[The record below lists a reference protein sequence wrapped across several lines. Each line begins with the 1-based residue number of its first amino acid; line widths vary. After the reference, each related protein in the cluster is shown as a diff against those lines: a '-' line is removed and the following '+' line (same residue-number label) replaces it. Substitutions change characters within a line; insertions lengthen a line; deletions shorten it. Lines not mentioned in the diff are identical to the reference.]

1 MYNSTNATVHK
12 QSPSSFENRSM
23 NMIKKNVSSISRAG
37 MTVFLNLN
45 VPFNSC
51 GCITWKAQVQLRS
64 QGPVLL
70 GPRRRE
76 KERRTLGA
84 SLSQRI

>member
-1 MYNSTNATVHK
+1 MYNSTNARVHK

-37 MTVFLNLN
+37 MTVSLNLN
-45 VPFNSC
+45 VPFNLC
-51 GCITWKAQVQLRS
+51 GCITWKAQVQLHS

>member
-1 MYNSTNATVHK
+1 
-12 QSPSSFENRSM
+12 
-23 NMIKKNVSSISRAG
+23 

-45 VPFNSC
+45 GPFNLC

>member
-12 QSPSSFENRSM
+12 QSPSSFENRSI
-23 NMIKKNVSSISRAG
+23 NRIKKNVSSISRAG

-45 VPFNSC
+45 GPFNLC

>member
-1 MYNSTNATVHK
+1 
-12 QSPSSFENRSM
+12 
-23 NMIKKNVSSISRAG
+23 
-37 MTVFLNLN
+37 MTVVLKFNG
-45 VPFNSC
+45 PFNLC
-51 GCITWKAQVQLRS
+51 GCITWKAQVQPRS

-84 SLSQRI
+84 SLAQRI

>member
-1 MYNSTNATVHK
+1 
-12 QSPSSFENRSM
+12 
-23 NMIKKNVSSISRAG
+23 

>member
-12 QSPSSFENRSM
+12 QSPSSIENRSI
-23 NMIKKNVSSISRAG
+23 NMTNKVASIRAS
-37 MTVFLNLN
+37 MTVVLKFNG
-45 VPFNSC
+45 PFNLC
-51 GCITWKAQVQLRS
+51 GCITWKAQVQPRS

-84 SLSQRI
+84 SLAQRI